1 VTTYRERAVI
11 LRKLDYGEADRILTL
26 LTREHGKL
34 AAIAKG
40 SRRAKAR
47 SGNSLD
53 LFARSR
59 MMLAKGRNLDVVAQ
73 VERRGGRLRRP
84 PPVRGR
90 AVDQLRVLPRS
101 RSLGSA
107 DRRLS
112 VFEREV
118 DQLGA

>member
-1 VTTYRERAVI
+1 MPWCCAGSITV
-11 LRKLDYGEADRILTL
+11 KPDRILTL

-59 MMLAKGRNLDVVAQ
+59 MMLAKRRNLDVVAQ